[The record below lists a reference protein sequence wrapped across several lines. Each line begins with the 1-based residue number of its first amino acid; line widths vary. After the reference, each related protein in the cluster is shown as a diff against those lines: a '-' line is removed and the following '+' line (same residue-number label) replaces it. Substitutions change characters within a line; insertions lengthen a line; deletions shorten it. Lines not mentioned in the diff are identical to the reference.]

1 MYGQGSIE
9 ACAATIAGVE
19 KGQVLVFYDVYY
31 YHKVPLSLISD
42 EKCWEA
48 GLFLKGKKRTLSIE
62 QPHCREIGKLEFHHG
77 KVAFEYNPVEKT
89 AFATRLTSTYMST
102 QMYHYR
108 YRCGDIDHP
117 HHNTHVQQFSENQN
131 ANKFTVCF
139 QGSWSQ
145 NHDVED
151 RV

>member
-31 YHKVPLSLISD
+31 YHKAPLSLISD

-48 GLFLKGKKRTLSIE
+48 GLFLNGKKRTLSIE

-77 KVAFEYNPVEKT
+77 KVAFEYNPVEET

-102 QMYHYR
+102 QM
-108 YRCGDIDHP
+108 
-117 HHNTHVQQFSENQN
+117 
-131 ANKFTVCF
+131 
-139 QGSWSQ
+139 
-145 NHDVED
+145 
-151 RV
+151 